1 MLRLGTSSMLR
12 KRTPI
17 SKRNSSH
24 ANTTSLKK
32 PNGVSMISASSH
44 NALIVN
50 EDLKMVEASSNIDP
64 ALKATV
70 VTPQNDPSKTLNFI
84 Q

>member
-1 MLRLGTSSMLR
+1 
-12 KRTPI
+12 
-17 SKRNSSH
+17 
-24 ANTTSLKK
+24 
-32 PNGVSMISASSH
+32 MISASSH

-64 ALKATV
+64 ALKTTV